1 MNKRRFSMLA
11 LLSLSVAALAGCDDP
26 KTSEFDYTVYDYE
39 NENPQLKAV
48 ATVGRAENYVD
59 AD

>member
-26 KTSEFDYTVYDYE
+26 QTSEFDYTVYDYE

-48 ATVGRAENYVD
+48 ATAGELKTT
-59 AD
+59 